1 MKDVWN
7 SRYKEPEFIYG
18 IEPNNYLKD
27 FIEHSVKGNI
37 LLPADGEGRNSVFAA
52 KNGWQVDAFDYSH
65 SAQTKAL
72 KLAKENKVFINYSV
86 ADIQDFT
93 PNNSYDLIALIYL
106 HLIPEVRSPFFKKLN
121 SWLNPG
127 GHIILEAFSKN
138 QLKNSS
144 GGPKDINLLYDLAE
158 IKDDFKGLKIIEI
171 CETEIMLDE
180 GKLHQGKA
188 TVIRLIAQKV

>member
-7 SRYKEPEFIYG
+7 SRYSEPEFIYG
-18 IEPNNYLKD
+18 TEPNNYLKD

-52 KNGWQVDAFDYSH
+52 KKGWQVDAFDYSH

>member
-52 KNGWQVDAFDYSH
+52 KKGWQVDAFDYSH

-106 HLIPEVRSPFFKKLN
+106 HLIPT
-121 SWLNPG
+121 
-127 GHIILEAFSKN
+127 
-138 QLKNSS
+138 
-144 GGPKDINLLYDLAE
+144 LLY
-158 IKDDFKGLKIIEI
+158 
-171 CETEIMLDE
+171 
-180 GKLHQGKA
+180 
-188 TVIRLIAQKV
+188 